1 MPAHVQPP
9 PASPAHSSLAAR
21 VEGWVQYCEYF
32 HLLDADMQAR
42 EFPSPLPAALFPG
55 FSPLITLPHQLKL
68 VTIAVAHQLLRG
80 LLGCCVT

>member
-9 PASPAHSSLAAR
+9 PASPADSSLAAR

-42 EFPSPLPAALFPG
+42 EFPLHESSFHHDGICQPL
-55 FSPLITLPHQLKL
+55 
-68 VTIAVAHQLLRG
+68 
-80 LLGCCVT
+80 

>member
-42 EFPSPLPAALFPG
+42 EFPSPLPA
-55 FSPLITLPHQLKL
+55 SPVSRRRSRSTISSHPRLLP
-68 VTIAVAHQLLRG
+68 LRREQM
-80 LLGCCVT
+80 T